1 MKNQHLKAMGN
12 QSSDGY
18 RGERGAARLNFAIAM
33 IIVASIFFVGYKYV
47 PVAYQAYQFKDAM
60 QIKVDAAA
68 TQGFDPA
75 WVRDQLVKSE
85 PEFDIPANAIITPSA
100 SEGRIEV
107 RVQYTNPIEFPGY
120 TYNYEFD
127 YTAKSSI
134 FLSTK

>member
-1 MKNQHLKAMGN
+1 MNNKR
-12 QSSDGY
+12 SS
-18 RGERGAARLNFAIAM
+18 RGFGELGSARLNFIIAL
-33 IIVASIFFVGYKYV
+33 IIVVGTFYVGYKYV

-60 QIKVDAAA
+60 QIKVDTAA
-68 TQGFDPA
+68 TQGFDPS

-85 PEFDIPANAIITPSA
+85 SEFGIPANAVINPSA

-127 YTAKSSI
+127 HTAKSSV
-134 FLSTK
+134 FLTGK